1 MKKIIKHYPMTG
13 RIIVTQGYN
22 VLLLYESDMR
32 VSTSFH
38 LTLLIFVEN
47 HLRNIPVKISSENVQ
62 VWFGLWCKVP

>member
-62 VWFGLWCKVP
+62 VWFGLWC

>member
-1 MKKIIKHYPMTG
+1 MTG

-62 VWFGLWCKVP
+62 VWFGLRC

>member
-13 RIIVTQGYN
+13 RIIVTQEYN

-62 VWFGLWCKVP
+62 VWFGLWC

>member
-47 HLRNIPVKISSENVQ
+47 QLRNIPVKISFENVQ
-62 VWFGLWCKVP
+62 VWFGLWC

>member
-1 MKKIIKHYPMTG
+1 
-13 RIIVTQGYN
+13 
-22 VLLLYESDMR
+22 MR

-62 VWFGLWCKVP
+62 VWFGLWCLSHFQQYFSYHGGQFY